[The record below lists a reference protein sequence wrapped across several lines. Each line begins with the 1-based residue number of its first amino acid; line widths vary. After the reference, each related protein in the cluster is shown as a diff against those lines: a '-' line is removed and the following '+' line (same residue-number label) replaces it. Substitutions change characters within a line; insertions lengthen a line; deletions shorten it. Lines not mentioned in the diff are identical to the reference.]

1 MAEKELR
8 VRPNGDLRAVTDAD
22 GRRAIEGYA
31 IRFNEPSEDLGGF
44 IEYIAPGA
52 VKLDDDLR
60 AFFDHQSQ
68 YVLGRSTVGTL
79 ETRTDDNG
87 VWMKAYPPETQWAND
102 LLTSIER
109 GDISGMSFGF
119 FLNDDAWEKRDGKA
133 VRTVT
138 DADVFELSVVAMP
151 AYPTTSAYARDKAS
165 ALLEEPEERD
175 SEDDAPGAES
185 ELTETP
191 GVEDK
196 PVAPKL
202 PNHLI

>member
-8 VRPNGDLRAVTDAD
+8 VRPNGELRAVTDDD

-44 IEYIAPGA
+44 TEYIAPGS
-52 VKLDDDLR
+52 VKLDSDLR

-79 ETRTDDNG
+79 ETHTDDSG
-87 VWMKAYPPETQWAND
+87 VWMKAYPPDTQWARD
-102 LLTSIER
+102 LMTSIER

-119 FLNDDAWEKRDGKA
+119 YLNDDVWEKRDGKA

-138 DADVFELSVVAMP
+138 DADVFELSVVALP

-165 ALLEEPEERD
+165 ALLEEPEVRD

-185 ELTETP
+185 EPIEVPGTDEKPSTP
-191 GVEDK
+191 HY
-196 PVAPKL
+196 PAP
-202 PNHLI
+202 II